1 MTQQGINVDAHKR
14 VLTMLLLEICRSI
27 GTKIAFK
34 GGTASMIFYSL
45 PRFSLD
51 LDFDVLK
58 EITSKEEEAISLILN
73 KRGRILEQENK
84 RHTLFFLFDYEK
96 GRPNVKLE
104 FNKRIWQNNRYLIK
118 QLMGVQINVQDE
130 ATTLSN
136 KMVALIER
144 KNPVPRDL
152 FDIHYFL
159 TIYFRPNPDLI
170 RERAG
175 MELDDF
181 IQKLIEAIDVK
192 FSDKSVLYGL
202 GELINASQ
210 QSWAKRMLIPE
221 TKRLLEEMKSKI
233 DKTA

>member
-1 MTQQGINVDAHKR
+1 MTQQGIDVDAHKR
-14 VLTMLLLEICRSI
+14 VLTMLLLEISRSI

-34 GGTASMIFYSL
+34 GGTASMIFYGL
-45 PRFSLD
+45 PRLSLD
-51 LDFDVLK
+51 LDFDILK
-58 EITSKEEEAISLILN
+58 EITSKDEEVISLILSQ
-73 KRGRILEQENK
+73 RGRILEQENK

-136 KMVALIER
+136 KMVALIDR

-170 RERAG
+170 RERTG
-175 MELDDF
+175 VELNDF
-181 IQKLIEAIDVK
+181 IQRLIEAIDVK
-192 FSDKSVLYGL
+192 FSGKSVLYGL

-210 QSWAKRMLIPE
+210 KEWAKRVLIPE
-221 TKRLLEEMKSKI
+221 TKRLLEEMKSKT
-233 DKTA
+233 DQTA